1 VNATDA
7 SGLQKED
14 TLAHR
19 DPETPGEKVETLKKN
34 KFDFHGGEG
43 TVNVYTDATVSAKGK
58 VSSDNNIWLEFI
70 VKGSKEKN
78 PVKDAHWLQF
88 VESYK
93 IRKNGEEGSGSDTVA
108 GRYHKYGYGEWY
120 VDTIS
125 KDKTKPFYDQPE
137 KAAKRRT
144 PTEISIYDRPD
155 IDANEDLYPEIG
167 ARFDAYLVDDGKV
180 YYHVHWERVNRKGDK
195 TYENI
200 SGEPTDRLPWYA
212 LGGSLPGGW
221 QDYDV
226 NKLEYVKLF
235 EFDNPIKGATRL
247 KWLKEFMGKH
257 MELFFP
263 MP

>member
-1 VNATDA
+1 MTATSISSSSAWQKTRRVDPSIPSSAADLFRRLDPLGFEAGDANLYRYVHDSSVNATDA

-137 KAAKRRT
+137 KAAKRRIAFMRCRDPSDMT
-144 PTEISIYDRPD
+144 I
-155 IDANEDLYPEIG
+155 NIG
-167 ARFDAYLVDDGKV
+167 RRYASCPCQ
-180 YYHVHWERVNRKGDK
+180 NR
-195 TYENI
+195 
-200 SGEPTDRLPWYA
+200 R
-212 LGGSLPGGW
+212 
-221 QDYDV
+221 
-226 NKLEYVKLF
+226 
-235 EFDNPIKGATRL
+235 
-247 KWLKEFMGKH
+247 
-257 MELFFP
+257 
-263 MP
+263 